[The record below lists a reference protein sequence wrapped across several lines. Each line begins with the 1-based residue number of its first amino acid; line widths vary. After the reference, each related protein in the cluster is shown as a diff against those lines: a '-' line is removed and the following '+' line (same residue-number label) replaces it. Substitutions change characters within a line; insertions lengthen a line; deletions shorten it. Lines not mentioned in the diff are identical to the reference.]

1 MSACDIT
8 KYTSTYG
15 PTFTMNR
22 DFTSLARDSSLDPCV
37 AHTPLPPHRTAPPS
51 QAFITAPSLK
61 PPSCLKRK
69 EPGGKK
75 KNYTDPNL

>member
-37 AHTPLPPHRTAPPS
+37 AHTPLPLHRTAPPPESGFHYGS
-51 QAFITAPSLK
+51 QPQTTILS
-61 PPSCLKRK
+61 K
-69 EPGGKK
+69 EEGAGG
-75 KNYTDPNL
+75 